1 MPMFARN
8 GFRDAEDRK
17 QWDLAFQ
24 WLFFEQYS
32 HEPYIAT
39 SRFWLQHK
47 PDSP

>member
-1 MPMFARN
+1 MI
-8 GFRDAEDRK
+8 
-17 QWDLAFQ
+17 FQ

-47 PDSP
+47 PDSPERSAVLAARREGGGARSK